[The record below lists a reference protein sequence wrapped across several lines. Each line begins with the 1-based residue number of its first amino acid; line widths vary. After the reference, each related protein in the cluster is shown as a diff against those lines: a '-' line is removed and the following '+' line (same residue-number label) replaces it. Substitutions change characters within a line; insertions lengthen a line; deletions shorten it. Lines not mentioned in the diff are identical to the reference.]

1 MNEKNILTI
10 RRNNSRTNI
19 PDLPSRHISEGFKSV
34 LNTIV
39 GGGIPKFNDMSKLTE
54 DEQEYLYKL
63 VSKSNLE
70 DRLSVPVPSKD
81 GLDRDFH
88 EFEKM
93 KGEILSGN
101 DSRELVKKF
110 KGLIM
115 KLSRNGYL
123 PKNEVNDL
131 LELLSS
137 LSY

>member
-1 MNEKNILTI
+1 M
-10 RRNNSRTNI
+10 
-19 PDLPSRHISEGFKSV
+19 
-34 LNTIV
+34 
-39 GGGIPKFNDMSKLTE
+39 
-54 DEQEYLYKL
+54 
-63 VSKSNLE
+63 SKSNLE
-70 DRLSVPVPSKD
+70 DKLSVPVPSRD
-81 GLDRDFH
+81 SLDKDFH

-123 PKNEVNDL
+123 PKNEVNEL